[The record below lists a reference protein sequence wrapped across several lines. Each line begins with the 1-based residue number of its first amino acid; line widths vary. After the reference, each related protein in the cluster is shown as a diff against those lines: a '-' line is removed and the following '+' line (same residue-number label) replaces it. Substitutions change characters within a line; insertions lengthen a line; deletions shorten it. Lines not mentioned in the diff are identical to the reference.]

1 MSGYRFC
8 RSDDLPVLV
17 EAYNACWLPH
27 FPGEPAFTVEA
38 FKRGAR
44 ELNLW
49 ASSCMLA
56 FEGDLVVGCLIG
68 AKRDGEANLVHR
80 VAIRPGHERRG
91 HGRHL
96 VTSLAQKV
104 AILGPPRLL
113 AEVPAK
119 WTGACRFLE
128 RCGFRPEASYADLV
142 LSSSP
147 REGASPL
154 ASPATLEDLLENGAL
169 DVTIP
174 RSWERSLATLRN
186 RSGQLE
192 GLAIASEVRIEAHL
206 LHRLDP
212 ASGAREIVAI
222 GAAPE
227 GPGPTLLRALV
238 SSLPAGERRA
248 TRIPKIHDAE
258 LGAATLAEL
267 GFQVERAHVGYAFG
281 AM

>member
-27 FPGEPAFTVEA
+27 FPGEPALTVDA
-38 FKRGAR
+38 FKRGVR

-56 FEGDLVVGCLIG
+56 LEGDLPVGCLIG
-68 AKRDGEANLVHR
+68 AKRDGEANLVYR
-80 VAIRPGHERRG
+80 LAIRPSHERRG

-113 AEVPAK
+113 AEVPAE
-119 WTGACRFLE
+119 WTGARRFLE
-128 RCGFRPEASYADLV
+128 RCGFRAEASYTDLV

-147 REGASPL
+147 GEGASTL
-154 ASPATLEDLLENGAL
+154 ASPVTLEDLLENGAI
-169 DVTIP
+169 DATVP
-174 RSWERSLATLRN
+174 RSWERSPATLRN
-186 RSGQLE
+186 RRAQLE
-192 GLAIASEVRIEAHL
+192 GLAIASEERIEAHL
-206 LHRLDP
+206 LHRLEP

-227 GPGPTLLRALV
+227 GPGPTLLRPLV
-238 SSLPAGERRA
+238 SSLVAGERRVI
-248 TRIPKIHDAE
+248 RIPKIGDAE
-258 LGAATLAEL
+258 LGAPALADL
-267 GFQVERAHVGYAFG
+267 GFLVERAHVGYALG
-281 AM
+281 PE